1 MWKDSKTEIDYI
13 DFKYISDLV
22 NEIVLD
28 DDLLPASIGVYGDW
42 GSGKS
47 SIMAISQKSLIES
60 DKKALIINFNAWL
73 FEGYGDAKNTV
84 INSILD
90 KIEERIKDEEG
101 IIDKLKRLRKS
112 INGFELMTTLIN
124 NSEYILSAMSNPSG
138 SAGKT
143 IDAESMVNLLK
154 NTVDSYGE
162 LSMHKELRESIS
174 KFRDGFGELIEAS
187 SISRVVIYVDEMDR
201 CLPETVL
208 EIFEAMRLFLFNGKV
223 AFVFG
228 ADERQISY
236 AIRQKYADTIL
247 ELENKINI
255 GKEYLEKIIQYPIR
269 IPTMTISETEIYLT
283 LLLCSKK
290 IDEVEFLS
298 FKKECIEQ
306 LRLNTSEFSLPD
318 TVANYTKS
326 KEISDCYTVSKRISG
341 LLNSGLNGNPRQF
354 KRFLNEFELRK
365 NVARIKNIDIN
376 EKILVKMMMLQYV
389 RPSIFTEFID
399 LFGKGELDDY
409 LKNYIKQV
417 NPSDEGKE
425 KERTSKTPKNIDNP
439 SVIKK
444 WLEDE
449 WFEKWMLE
457 DPNVCEENLTPYF
470 YLSRRNDVFEFTVGV
485 KLSDSAKKILEAY
498 LGKSDYTITKQ
509 KDNIKQ
515 ISEIECN
522 KIIEELYNSI
532 INDTAKKKINA
543 IRGIVEI
550 VQERNECI
558 EVALSKFRMMTSS
571 IVDKS
576 MIVHIRTLN
585 KYSSEI
591 NDLIEQWENG
601 EK

>member
-13 DFKYISDLV
+13 DFKYISELV
-22 NEIVLD
+22 NEIILD

-47 SIMAISQKSLIES
+47 SIMTISQNTLAEN
-60 DKKALIINFNAWL
+60 DKDILIINFNAWL

-84 INSILD
+84 INRILD
-90 KIEERIKDEEG
+90 EIEERIKDEEG
-101 IIDKLKRLRKS
+101 IINKLKRLRKS

-124 NSEYILSAMSNPSG
+124 NSEYILTAMSNPAG
-138 SAGKT
+138 NAGKT
-143 IDAESMVNLLK
+143 LDVESAVNLVK

-162 LSMHKELRESIS
+162 LTMHKELRKNVSE
-174 KFRDGFGELIEAS
+174 FRNEFGTLIEKS
-187 SISRVVIYVDEMDR
+187 SISRIVIYVDEMDR

-208 EIFEAMRLFLFNGKV
+208 EIFEAMRLFLFNGQV

-269 IPTMTISETEIYLT
+269 IPTMTIPETEIYLT

-290 IDEVEFLS
+290 LDEEEFLS

-306 LRLNTSEFSLPD
+306 LRLNTSEFKLPG
-318 TVANYTKS
+318 TVANYNKLD
-326 KEISDCYTVSKRISG
+326 EISDCYTVSKRISG

-365 NVARIKNIDIN
+365 NVARIKDIDIN
-376 EKILVKMMMLQYV
+376 EKVLVKMMMLQYV

-409 LKNYIKQV
+409 LKYYSKQV
-417 NPSDEGKE
+417 DPSDEEKGKG
-425 KERTSKTPKNIDNP
+425 KTPKIKENIGNHG
-439 SVIKK
+439 VIKK

-457 DPNVCEENLTPYF
+457 EPDVCEENLTPYF
-470 YLSRRNDVFEFTVGV
+470 YLSRRNDVFEYTVGV
-485 KLSDSAKKILEAY
+485 KLSDLAKKILEAY
-498 LGKSDYTITKQ
+498 LGKSDYIMTQQ

-532 INDTAKKKINA
+532 IDDTAKKKVNA

-558 EVALSKFRMMTSS
+558 EVALAKFRMMTNS
-571 IVDKS
+571 IIDKS
-576 MIVHIRTLN
+576 MIVHIKTLN

-591 NDLIEQWENG
+591 NDLVEQWENDG
-601 EK
+601 K